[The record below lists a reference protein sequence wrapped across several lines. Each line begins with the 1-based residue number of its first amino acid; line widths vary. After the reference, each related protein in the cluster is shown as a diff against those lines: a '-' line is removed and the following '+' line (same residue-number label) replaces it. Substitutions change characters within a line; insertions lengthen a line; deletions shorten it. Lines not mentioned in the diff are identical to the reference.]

1 MKSDEILGI
10 IELGNINIKCLI
22 FKIENNN
29 AEVLSTFIRP
39 SEGIHNDVV
48 TNIAKASDVIRSC
61 ISNAEKKAN
70 ISLKK
75 INVVFEQPDFLCTKF
90 SKHKKVNG
98 SKIQEDD
105 IAFLLKEAKE
115 QLIHNDNTQSIIH
128 IFNYNYIVDRKIFPE
143 KPIGVYADTL
153 THEITFITA
162 PKNNL
167 KNINQ
172 TFIDCDIEI
181 ERLISRTFSLGVQLL
196 SKNELKF
203 GSVILDIGF
212 EKISFGLFK
221 NYALIHSI
229 TFPIGIN
236 HISKDLSKVCSLS
249 TEESNNIIDDIDFS
263 LKDDQKIFDENDFLK
278 KTYFKNSNYRKISKD
293 LVLNIIKA
301 RLDEILEKLKKQ
313 LIVPG
318 FNQTSGIGFLLTGG
332 GSKLF
337 NIEKYFYKFC
347 GDNIKAINN
356 SNIELEKNFSS
367 SLGAIKIITEGWE
380 TEAIP
385 ETGRKNIE
393 KMGFFEKIFKI
404 H

>member
-318 FNQTSGIGFLLTGG
+318 FNPTSGIGFLLTGG

>member
-1 MKSDEILGI
+1 
-10 IELGNINIKCLI
+10 
-22 FKIENNN
+22 
-29 AEVLSTFIRP
+29 
-39 SEGIHNDVV
+39 
-48 TNIAKASDVIRSC
+48 
-61 ISNAEKKAN
+61 
-70 ISLKK
+70 
-75 INVVFEQPDFLCTKF
+75 
-90 SKHKKVNG
+90 
-98 SKIQEDD
+98 
-105 IAFLLKEAKE
+105 
-115 QLIHNDNTQSIIH
+115 
-128 IFNYNYIVDRKIFPE
+128 
-143 KPIGVYADTL
+143 
-153 THEITFITA
+153 
-162 PKNNL
+162 
-167 KNINQ
+167 
-172 TFIDCDIEI
+172 
-181 ERLISRTFSLGVQLL
+181 LISRTFSLGVQLL

-278 KTYFKNSNYRKISKD
+278 KIYFKNSNYRKISKD

-313 LIVPG
+313 LIIPE
-318 FNQTSGIGFLLTGG
+318 FNQNSGIAFFLTGG

-337 NIEKYFYKFC
+337 NIEKYFSKLF
-347 GDNIKAINN
+347 GENIKVINN
-356 SNIELEKNFSS
+356 SNIKLEKNFSS

-385 ETGRKNIE
+385 KPGRKNIE